1 MMKVVPIVIAPTYN
15 NAATLAEV
23 IARVVGMGLPA
34 LVVNDGSTDRTAEV
48 LATLAQTYREP
59 QLRVITHGQNRGKAA
74 ALMTGF
80 TEATR
85 IGGYTHGVTIDTDGQ
100 LEPEEAR
107 RLLERAEN
115 YPRGLILGVRDL
127 STPDYPPKNKMG
139 RWFSNLAIR
148 LECGVRVTDSQ
159 CGFRVYPLEL
169 IRVAGCKTGH
179 FSFEAEVLTRAAW
192 AGYEIVEERVS
203 CRYLPQEQRVSH
215 FKPWRDTF
223 RGLGLHG
230 GLLLESLYRRPM
242 AALARREREPTMKA
256 GRVGA

>member
-15 NAATLAEV
+15 NAATLPEV
-23 IARVVGMGLPA
+23 VARVVGMGLA
-34 LVVNDGSTDRTAEV
+34 VLVVNDGSTDRTGEA
-48 LATLAQTYREP
+48 LTALGQTYKEP
-59 QLRVITHGQNRGKAA
+59 QLRVITHRENRGKAA

-80 TEATR
+80 AEATR
-85 IGGYTHGVTIDTDGQ
+85 IGGYTHAVTIDTDGQ

-107 RLLERAEN
+107 RLLATAETH
-115 YPRGLILGVRDL
+115 PRGLILGVRDL
-127 STPDYPPKNKMG
+127 STPDYPAKNKTG

-148 LECGVRVTDSQ
+148 LECGARVTDSQ

-203 CRYLPQEQRVSH
+203 CKYLPREKRVSH
-215 FKPWRDTF
+215 FKPWRDSF

-230 GLLLESLYRRPM
+230 GLLIESLYRRPM
-242 AALARREREPTMKA
+242 AALARREREPKMKT